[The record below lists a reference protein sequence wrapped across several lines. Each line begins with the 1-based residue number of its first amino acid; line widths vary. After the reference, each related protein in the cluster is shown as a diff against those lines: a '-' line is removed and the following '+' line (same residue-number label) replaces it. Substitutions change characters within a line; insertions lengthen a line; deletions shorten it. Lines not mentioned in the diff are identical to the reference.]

1 MCTKM
6 AVCARVL
13 SLVALVGGLV
23 CFVPLRA
30 TALPPIPSVGTAT
43 VDGQCDEW
51 NLTSDFFANMYLAG
65 DPCKTVESKI
75 YLRYDGAS
83 NSLYM
88 LMLAQSHVIGC
99 CEGGGGV
106 AGTVLGAV
114 GSKTVGEPSGNARF
128 LPCSMWVGRAFDGD
142 STHAIGYEAA
152 FHIMPGTYIL
162 LAHIDVLDGGR
173 RTLAT
178 TGFPGNGPILLIP
191 EPSASTEPA
200 SWGAIKALYR

>member
-1 MCTKM
+1 MK
-6 AVCARVL
+6 AL
-13 SLVALVGGLV
+13 SIFALVGGFV
-23 CFVPLRA
+23 CFAPLVA
-30 TALPPIPSVGTAT
+30 SALPPVPSLGTAI
-43 VDGQCDEW
+43 VDGQSDEW
-51 NLTSDFFANMYLAG
+51 NLAGDFFANMYLMG
-65 DPCKTVESKI
+65 DPDKTVGSKI

-83 NSLYM
+83 NTLYM

-99 CEGGGGV
+99 TDAGGGA

-114 GSKTVGEPSGNARF
+114 DSKTVGELLGNARH
-128 LPCSMWVGRAFDGD
+128 LPCSMWVGQACDGD

-152 FHIMPGTYIL
+152 FHVMPGTYIL
-162 LAHIDVLDGGR
+162 LAHVDVLDGGR

-191 EPSASTEPA
+191 ESSSSTQPA